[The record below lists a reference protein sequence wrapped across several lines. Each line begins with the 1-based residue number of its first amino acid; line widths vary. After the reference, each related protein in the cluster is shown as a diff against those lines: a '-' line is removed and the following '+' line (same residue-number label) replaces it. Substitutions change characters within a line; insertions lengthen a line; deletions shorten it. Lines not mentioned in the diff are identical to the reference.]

1 MAKPELLGVGLYT
14 AEEAARLLAVHPSTV
29 RRWLVG
35 YSHQLKHKAPGHQP
49 AAIRAAEETR

>member
-1 MAKPELLGVGLYT
+1 MVKGELLGIGLYT

-35 YSHQLKHKAPGHQP
+35 YSYPLKDQA
-49 AAIRAAEETR
+49 R

>member
-1 MAKPELLGVGLYT
+1 MVTTRLAGHRIVQSRGSGL
-14 AEEAARLLAVHPSTV
+14 ASCRVPIDCP
-29 RRWLVG
+29 RWLVG